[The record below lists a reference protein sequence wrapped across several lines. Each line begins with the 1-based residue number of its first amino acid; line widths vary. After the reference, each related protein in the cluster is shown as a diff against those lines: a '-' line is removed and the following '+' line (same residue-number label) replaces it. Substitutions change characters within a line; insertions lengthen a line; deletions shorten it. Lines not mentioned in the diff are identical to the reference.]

1 MNRQIFTLSVLAS
14 VCNIL
19 SAQIT
24 FSTTVDF
31 SGGAESGVAVL
42 PLEDGFIIAGTGWGY
57 EFPEFYDDKLKV
69 TKTDLEGNI
78 VWQKVIGDSAVRYF
92 TDWRSIIKTIDG
104 NIVFSVT
111 RQTDT
116 TSFPMLVKLNPETGD
131 TIFTKYFDQDPIL
144 YSTFVRELSDG
155 SLIQLVYDLSDLYG
169 SILIKTTPDA
179 EFIWEKRYG
188 TSTERGAIEFD
199 IYGDTIFL
207 LNSYDNCLPDRY
219 WIRKIDTEGNIIEQN
234 YYSDIGVCPVGARRS
249 RDGGFYG
256 SGAYYPAPPYHSF
269 VYRTAPDGNFLW
281 DYNTNFGDTIISGQ
295 LFPSKPIEL
304 PNGDLVVAGYYE
316 PNETTAYTGLICKV
330 NTSGIPY
337 WERVYRSTNDP
348 DNDCMIYDVAV
359 LPDKSILCVGGG
371 FGANMMEGFNF
382 WLLKL
387 DSMGC
392 LIPGCDT
399 MDIGVMDLTIDD
411 PGILVFPNPVAE
423 EAIVQIS
430 SNTIS
435 AKEINYRI
443 TDLSGLTLQS
453 TPIAVSA
460 VQTDGGK
467 LRFPLHLEQ
476 IPDGIYIMQ
485 VFIPG
490 REPLSVKIVVADD

>member
-269 VYRTAPDGNFLW
+269 VYRTAPDGNFL
-281 DYNTNFGDTIISGQ
+281 
-295 LFPSKPIEL
+295 
-304 PNGDLVVAGYYE
+304 
-316 PNETTAYTGLICKV
+316 
-330 NTSGIPY
+330 
-337 WERVYRSTNDP
+337 
-348 DNDCMIYDVAV
+348 
-359 LPDKSILCVGGG
+359 
-371 FGANMMEGFNF
+371 
-382 WLLKL
+382 
-387 DSMGC
+387 
-392 LIPGCDT
+392 
-399 MDIGVMDLTIDD
+399 
-411 PGILVFPNPVAE
+411 
-423 EAIVQIS
+423 
-430 SNTIS
+430 
-435 AKEINYRI
+435 
-443 TDLSGLTLQS
+443 
-453 TPIAVSA
+453 
-460 VQTDGGK
+460 
-467 LRFPLHLEQ
+467 
-476 IPDGIYIMQ
+476 
-485 VFIPG
+485 
-490 REPLSVKIVVADD
+490 